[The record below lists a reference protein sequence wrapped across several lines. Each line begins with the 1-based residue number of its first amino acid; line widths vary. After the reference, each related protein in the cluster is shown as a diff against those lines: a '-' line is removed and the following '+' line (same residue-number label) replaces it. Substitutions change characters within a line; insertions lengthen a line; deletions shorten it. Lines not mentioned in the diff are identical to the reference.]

1 MQNRKMS
8 LVESITNYLIGYWLA
23 VWVQMVLYPLYGI
36 NLEFAA
42 QAEIAGY
49 FTVVS
54 IARSYAV
61 RRFFNMATVRGW
73 W

>member
-1 MQNRKMS
+1 MEA
-8 LVESITNYLIGYWLA
+8 VANYLIGYWLA
-23 VWVQMVLYPLYGI
+23 VAIQVVLYPLYGVE
-36 NLEFAA
+36 LDFKT

-54 IARSYAV
+54 IARSYCV
-61 RRFFNMATVRGW
+61 RRFFNLATVRGW